1 MLETE
6 CLPQA
11 CFTQSR
17 LVELYGENSLG
28 DEAHPW
34 EAYSQ
39 PLAPIGSVFPDPPEG
54 KPPSCFPTTLMS
66 AALPGPPVTMDLS
79 PLKLR

>member
-1 MLETE
+1 MLEIE

-28 DEAHPW
+28 DEAHPR

-39 PLAPIGSVFPDPPEG
+39 PLAPIGSVFPDPP
-54 KPPSCFPTTLMS
+54 
-66 AALPGPPVTMDLS
+66 
-79 PLKLR
+79 